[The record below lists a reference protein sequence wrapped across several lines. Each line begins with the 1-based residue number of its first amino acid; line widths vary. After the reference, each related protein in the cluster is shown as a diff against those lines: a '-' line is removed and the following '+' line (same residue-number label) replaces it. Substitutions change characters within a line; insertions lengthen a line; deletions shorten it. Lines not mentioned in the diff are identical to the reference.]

1 MTPLLT
7 DEQKKTVASWIEGGA
22 KLSEIQDRLDKEFG
36 IRLTYM
42 DVRLLADDLK
52 VTPKDAESP
61 AAPAANAAPT
71 SEEASAELPAEPAAD
86 LEPEMPL
93 GGGGVSLSVDQLAR
107 PGAMVSGK
115 VTFSDGKKADWYM
128 DQYGRLGLVGP
139 QPGYRPPSSDIPE
152 FQAALDR
159 ELAKMGL

>member
-1 MTPLLT
+1 MTELT
-7 DEQKKTVASWIEGGA
+7 DEQKQAASSWIQGGA

-36 IRLTYM
+36 VRLTYM

-52 VTPKDAESP
+52 VTPKDPELPPPPATEPAEVPAATSALAPDASPSP
-61 AAPAANAAPT
+61 AP
-71 SEEASAELPAEPAAD
+71 
-86 LEPEMPL
+86 
-93 GGGGVSLSVDQLAR
+93 GGGVSVTVDQLAR

-115 VTFSDGKKADWYM
+115 VTFSDGQKADWHM

-139 QPGYRPPSSDIPE
+139 QPGYRPPAKDIPE

-159 ELAKMGL
+159 ELAKMGM